1 MDHVRS
7 GGVLRDLRTLFGP
20 GTASGLSDAQL
31 LEHFVA
37 RRAEAGAAADAAEAA
52 FAALV
57 ARHGPM
63 VLGVCR
69 RTLPDPADVED
80 AFQATFLV
88 LVRRA
93 GSVRAGDSLGRW
105 LYGVARRVASRLRAR
120 DERRRAHEV
129 SDGA

>member
-1 MDHVRS
+1 MANARS
-7 GGVLRDLRTLFGP
+7 SDLLCQVRTLFGV
-20 GTASGLSDAQL
+20 GAVAVLSDAQL
-31 LEHFVA
+31 LERFA
-37 RRAEAGAAADAAEAA
+37 AQSASAAEATLAAEAA

-69 RTLPDPADVED
+69 RALADPGEVED

-93 GSVRAGDSLGRW
+93 GSVRAGDSLGR
-105 LYGVARRVASRLRAR
+105 
-120 DERRRAHEV
+120 
-129 SDGA
+129 